1 MLQRF
6 ILLWLVL
13 SSAIAWGWPEL
24 TDAADPF
31 VAAGNTQGVLSG
43 LVILTMF
50 CVGTALPIEEVNQLR
65 KRWATVLAG
74 TAVQYITMPLLAWGV
89 VSVLSPDPGTAAG
102 ILIVGCVPGAMASNV
117 LTLTAR
123 GNVSY
128 SVSLTTAAT
137 LLSPIVVPLTLWL
150 TIDSS
155 GFDGVA
161 AIKTMVQFVV
171 APVVVGHLCSRRST
185 QARRIAKSAAGSVAN
200 LAILAI
206 IAIIV
211 AKQRANISQTTV
223 ALLGGL
229 AVINVCGYLAGYLS
243 AATFGSPEKM
253 RRALTLEV
261 GMQNA
266 GTGVVL
272 AQKLFPEDSAA
283 LVPCALYTFGCM
295 LTGTILATFW
305 HLRPPGDEG
314 GSESADNAADSANDN
329 LSQS

>member
-229 AVINVCGYLAGYLS
+229 AASV
-243 AATFGSPEKM
+243 AA
-253 RRALTLEV
+253 
-261 GMQNA
+261 
-266 GTGVVL
+266 
-272 AQKLFPEDSAA
+272 
-283 LVPCALYTFGCM
+283 
-295 LTGTILATFW
+295 
-305 HLRPPGDEG
+305 
-314 GSESADNAADSANDN
+314 
-329 LSQS
+329 